1 MRREESSPL
10 SLPARGAR
18 AALMRTAS
26 TKATSPLAAVLPT
39 ALESDSEADSLEDEE
54 QFKARRCAGL
64 SHLGADVVQPSQAQI
79 RACAEW
85 TLLGAARGI
94 RRLRGAGAHA
104 RTGMHAALL
113 APVAL
118 HRSAALPTGAV
129 HRPAAGGRRPSSGHC
144 DRRSRPSRPTH
155 AMPLGSQRRC
165 AHGWAT
171 QQSSSARAST
181 AQLALEEHAPAR
193 PPPRPHHRLCPSQRT
208 SKHTSGQT
216 NIIQSNHTFQS
227 RSK

>member
-1 MRREESSPL
+1 
-10 SLPARGAR
+10 
-18 AALMRTAS
+18 MRTAS
-26 TKATSPLAAVLPT
+26 TKASSPLAAVLPT

-104 RTGMHAALL
+104 RTGVHAALV

-129 HRPAAGGRRPSSGHC
+129 HRPCCRRTPPEQRALRQALATVTADARDAAWVAAALRARMGDAAIELGACVHRSPRPRGAC
-144 DRRSRPSRPTH
+144 
-155 AMPLGSQRRC
+155 
-165 AHGWAT
+165 
-171 QQSSSARAST
+171 ARA
-181 AQLALEEHAPAR
+181 AAA
-193 PPPRPHHRLCPSQRT
+193 
-208 SKHTSGQT
+208 
-216 NIIQSNHTFQS
+216 
-227 RSK
+227 